1 MIGETANRD
10 VVSAFVAGVRKRLR
24 DGKHNE
30 SAGRA
35 ARDRR
40 LNVSDEDAGELFAG
54 KLPDKGPGEETEP
67 PGVEPFISRDPL
79 VALVQASLAAHL
91 KDKQLATAT
100 PADHP
105 YHGFFSH
112 VWQSVTEFV
121 ERDRLTLGRGVEL
134 AGEVAEGMLGR
145 VAEGSHPFN
154 KEPAEHKLDENARLI
169 IVGDWGSGWGRAQAV
184 AKLMADEVQR
194 GLEKGR
200 EVHVIHLGDV
210 YFAGEA
216 EEYRDHVLAR
226 SWWPVTAEQA
236 NAGVGSW
243 ALAGNH
249 DLYGGAHAYFTV
261 MLADPRFHLQQAKG
275 TPTSWFR
282 LTSPSWEIIG
292 LDTSWNDDP
301 FEMGQTGLLEDPQ
314 ADKLHEWIAADRQ
327 REAKGRRKRLL
338 LSHHQFLTV
347 YDKRL
352 KDVLASGRQ
361 PVLHKKMAQ
370 KHILTGRAV
379 TAWIWGHEHRCMG
392 FDDDRIAF
400 PRCLGHG
407 GQLQQAPPA
416 GTKLEPP
423 GKWTETATFT
433 LAGARWGSFGF
444 AVLDLEGP
452 NIEVSYRLDGAQPAV
467 GTERFA

>member
-10 VVSAFVAGVRKRLR
+10 VVSVFVAEVRKRLR
-24 DGKHNE
+24 DGKHNK

-35 ARDRR
+35 ARRR
-40 LNVSDEDAGELFAG
+40 GLNVSDEEAGELFAG
-54 KLPDKGPGEETEP
+54 MLPDDGPGEETEP
-67 PGVEPFISRDPL
+67 PGVEPFISREPL
-79 VALVQASLAAHL
+79 VALVQTSLAAHL

-105 YHGFFSH
+105 HHGFFSH
-112 VWQSVTEFV
+112 VWQRVTDFV
-121 ERDRLTLGRGVEL
+121 ERAELTLQGVEL
-134 AGEVAEGMLGR
+134 ADKVAEGMLER

-154 KEPAEHKLDENARLI
+154 REPAEHKLNDNARLI
-169 IVGDWGSGWGRAQAV
+169 IVGDWGSGCERAQAV

-194 GLEKGR
+194 GLDMGR
-200 EVHVIHLGDV
+200 KVHVIHLGDV

-226 SWWPVTAEQA
+226 NWWPVTAEQA
-236 NAGVGSW
+236 KAGVGSW

-249 DLYGGAHAYFTV
+249 DLYSGARAYFTV
-261 MLADPRFHLQQAKG
+261 MLADPRFHLQKSKG
-275 TPTSWFR
+275 KPTSWFR

-301 FEMGQTGLLEDPQ
+301 LELGQTGLLEDPQ
-314 ADKLHEWIAADRQ
+314 ADKLHEWIAADQQ

-347 YDKRL
+347 YDNRL
-352 KDVLASGRQ
+352 KGVLAAGQQ
-361 PVLHKKMAQ
+361 PVLHEKMAQ
-370 KHILTGRAV
+370 KQILTGGAV

-392 FDDDRIAF
+392 FDDHRIAF
-400 PRCLGHG
+400 PRCVGHG
-407 GQLQQAPPA
+407 GQLQQALPA

-423 GKWTETATFT
+423 GKWRETATFD
-433 LAGARWGSFGF
+433 LAGVRWGSFGF
-444 AVLDLEGP
+444 AVLDLEGA

-467 GTERFA
+467 GTERFS